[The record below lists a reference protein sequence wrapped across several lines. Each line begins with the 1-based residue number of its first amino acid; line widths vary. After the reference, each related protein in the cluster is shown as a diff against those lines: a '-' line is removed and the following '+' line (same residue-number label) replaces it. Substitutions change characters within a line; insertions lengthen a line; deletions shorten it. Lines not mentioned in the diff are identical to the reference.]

1 MDRQTLSATL
11 DAHLKDGK
19 LELPPDALQSDP
31 VRRQLELALGGE
43 NLLIDPVADR
53 QQDDSSD
60 TVSGTCRNT
69 LFKGMSVA
77 ARFTAGDPA
86 GLSLSAEA
94 APGWTQSE
102 GFPRLRH
109 TLADA
114 LRFNDARWQ
123 LLSAADGETPA
134 GLSFRGTLDTANS
147 LGFFIFLIG
156 DTDEVLTG
164 AVETVEESIPTMR
177 LAGGVRGG
185 TSFSFVSLGP
195 VSLAL
200 LTLALDPL
208 KEGGPKRAAV
218 RMEVSTS
225 IDFVAQGE
233 TRQIPLTAGIY
244 SGSSSITLE
253 ADTAQLM
260 SAGIDELAALVGGVD
275 LGGISFGD
283 FNLESVLKL
292 AAVTFTL
299 DPLSATKLTSVLL
312 TVESAKSWDI
322 LSRGDGQPFLT
333 LQSISVAFGI
343 SAPFTSQELTATL
356 KGQLLLGGSRLNVE
370 AGYSSQG
377 VLLRSYLD
385 PATPLSLRD
394 VAAAL
399 LGETDPHTPALS
411 FGEFDLLVEPGRNY
425 QLNAEVTDLW
435 SIELGDVSLD
445 LKSLSVDWQYA
456 VGQQAQARIAGQM
469 QFGGVDIDVL
479 ATYSTTGGWD
489 FTGGLAPGQSVP
501 VGQVLADLVYYFGVE
516 PPSFL
521 DAVTLDTLTVG
532 FNTTSKSFDFT
543 LGGGLPVE
551 DKWLEI
557 TVGAA
562 LRSSNN
568 KFEMELTGS
577 LTIGDMVF
585 TITFEKG
592 GEGNTFLAAYQH
604 TGAPTS
610 IPLRDFV
617 SENLSSSVAEI
628 VPEKLAVDIKDLMFA
643 FTTPAAQP
651 ADGQQSS
658 GGQQAATTTPA
669 SKFLFALDLSAA
681 VSLSD
686 LPLVGRKFP
695 SDQAAG
701 VEGLRLLVTSAP
713 LTRAEAAT
721 FDALMPVG
729 MTRLTVPSVGATN
742 AQTNAQTTTQTTT
755 TAGTGTTQAAA
766 NAEVVIARGLTVSAL
781 MNFGGSLQPLSLPV
795 TSSSSAQTTGTGTTT
810 TTTATTT
817 GAAPVTSSDN
827 AQWFQLQKG
836 FGPVFF
842 EKVGVKYQDEVVW
855 FLLTASLSAA
865 GLTLTLDGL
874 GVGSK
879 VKGFDPQFDLRGLG
893 VQYKGGGGV
902 EVGGALLRTR
912 VKRADNPE
920 EFYDE
925 YDGAAFVKAGQLKI
939 SALGSYAELD
949 GHPSLFVYAV
959 LDYPIGGPS
968 FFFVTGL
975 AAGFG
980 YNRLLVVPAIDQVA
994 QFPLVADAVGGAAM
1008 PANVSGKVAALQR
1021 YIPPSAGDYFL
1032 AVGIKFTSFKLI
1044 DSFALLTVSFGT
1056 QFEVNLLGLST
1067 LIVPTPIPGEPP
1079 VTPLAEIQLAVRATY
1094 NPSQGFLGIA
1104 AQLTSNSFLL
1114 SRDCRLTGGF
1124 AFYSWFSGEHE
1135 GDFVLTLGGYHPDY
1149 KVPAHYPAVPRLGFN
1164 WRVDSKLTIKGGM
1177 YYALTAAA
1185 LMAGGSL
1192 QATWDDGDIKAHFTA
1207 GADFIIYWK
1216 PYHYD
1221 AKVYVDIGVSYTYNL
1236 FGRHTLNVDVGA
1248 DLHIWGPEFA
1258 GTARVKLSIISF
1270 DISFGDGSSKTL
1282 QAIDWTTFQQSFLPK
1297 QKDGQLA
1304 ICTVSVSDGLL
1315 SVPPPAEEEGAASAD
1330 GQQGEGTDAVQGDDI
1345 KVDWYVNPKSFLLV
1359 TNSVIPSKEAYKA
1372 NFEKPE
1378 ERTAADLGAA
1388 NTTVGVAPMALKTGD
1403 FSSSHTVSFGRRNGE
1418 EGWDD
1423 VGADFDLKP
1432 VLKDVPVA
1440 LWGETLTPSLNGPAF
1455 VKGALAGFEVRAH
1468 KAPDPGVTADIERKV
1483 LQYETETVA
1492 DAFAWESFRAFEA
1505 KTYGGADEE
1514 AEEAA
1519 RSADILATINADATV
1534 AARARLLGA
1543 LGVGDPVELTGYGS
1557 DGFIIPPQV
1566 EAA

>member
-19 LELPPDALQSDP
+19 LDLPPDALESDP

-43 NLLIDPVADR
+43 NLLIDPVAFR

-60 TVSGTCRNT
+60 TINGTCRNT
-69 LFKGMSVA
+69 LFQGMTVT
-77 ARFTAGDPA
+77 ARFTAGEPA
-86 GLSLSAEA
+86 GLSLAAEA
-94 APGWTQSE
+94 APGWTQAE
-102 GFPRLRH
+102 GFPRLQH

-114 LRFNDARWQ
+114 LQFNDARWQ
-123 LLSAADGETPA
+123 LLSAANGETPA
-134 GLSFRGTLDTANS
+134 GLSFRGTMDTANS

-156 DTDEVLTG
+156 NTDEVLTG
-164 AVETVEESIPTMR
+164 AVEAVEEEIPNMR
-177 LAGGVRGG
+177 LAGDVRDG
-185 TSFSFVSLGP
+185 TSFSFLTLGP
-195 VSLAL
+195 VRLAL
-200 LTLALDPL
+200 LARALVPL
-208 KEGGPKRAAV
+208 KQGGPKRAAV

-233 TRQIPLTAGIY
+233 TRQIPLTVGIY

-253 ADTAQLM
+253 ADTAQLI
-260 SAGIDELAALVGGVD
+260 SAGIDELAALVNGVD
-275 LGGISFGD
+275 LSGISFGD
-283 FNLESVLKL
+283 FSLESVLKL

-299 DPLSATKLTSVLL
+299 DPLSPTKLTSVLL
-312 TVESAKSWDI
+312 TVESAQSWDI
-322 LSRGDGQPFLT
+322 LSGGDGKPFLT

-343 SAPFTSQELTATL
+343 SAPFTSQELTAAL
-356 KGQLLLGGSRLNVE
+356 KGQLVLSGSRLNVE
-370 AGYSSQG
+370 ASYSSQG

-411 FGEFDLLVEPGRNY
+411 FGEFDLTIQPGQYY

-435 SIELGDVSLD
+435 SVELGEVSLD

-456 VGQQAQARIAGQM
+456 VGGQAQARIAGQM
-469 QFGGVDIDVL
+469 QFGGVDLDVL
-479 ATYSTTGGWD
+479 ATYSTAGGWD

-521 DAVTLDTLTVG
+521 DSITLDTLTVG

-543 LGGGLPVE
+543 LGGGLPID
-551 DKWLEI
+551 DKRLEI

-577 LTIGDMVF
+577 LSIGDMVF
-585 TITFEKG
+585 TIAFEKG

-604 TGAPTS
+604 TGDPTS

-617 SENLSSSVAEI
+617 SEHLSSSVAEI
-628 VPEKLAVDIKDLMFA
+628 VPGKLEVDIKDVMFG
-643 FTTPAAQP
+643 FTTPATQP
-651 ADGQQSS
+651 ADGQQ
-658 GGQQAATTTPA
+658 TTTTTSTPT

-681 VSLSD
+681 ISLSD
-686 LPLVGRKFP
+686 LPLVGQKFP

-701 VEGLRLLVTSAP
+701 VEGLRLLVTSAA

-729 MTRLTVPSVGATN
+729 VTRLTVPSAT
-742 AQTNAQTTTQTTT
+742 QTNAQTTTQTTT
-755 TAGTGTTQAAA
+755 TQATTTTGGTTQTAA

-781 MNFGGSLQPLSLPV
+781 MSFGGSLQPLSLPV
-795 TSSSSAQTTGTGTTT
+795 TSSSTAQTTGTGTTT
-810 TTTATTT
+810 ATTT
-817 GAAPVTSSDN
+817 TTAPVTSSDN
-827 AQWFQLQKG
+827 AQWFQLQKA

-842 EKVGVKYQDEVVW
+842 QKVGVKYQDEVVW

-874 GVGSK
+874 GVGST
-879 VKGFDPQFDLRGLG
+879 VKSFDPQFDLRGVG
-893 VQYKGGGGV
+893 VQYKGGGEV

-912 VKRADNPE
+912 RARADKPGE
-920 EFYDE
+920 SYDE
-925 YDGAAFVKAGQLKI
+925 YDGAAFVKAGQLKL

-980 YNRLLVVPAIDQVA
+980 YNRLLVVPAIEQVA
-994 QFPLVADAVGGAAM
+994 QFPLVADAISGAAM
-1008 PANVSGKVAALQR
+1008 PANVSDKVAGLQR

-1032 AVGIKFTSFKLI
+1032 AIGIKFTSFKLI

-1067 LIVPTPIPGEPP
+1067 LIVPTPVPGEPP
-1079 VTPLAEIQLAVRATY
+1079 VTPLAEVQLAVRATF
-1094 NPSQGFLGIA
+1094 NPSQGFLGVA

-1114 SRDCRLTGGF
+1114 SRACRLTGGF
-1124 AFYSWFSGEHE
+1124 AFYSWFDGPHK

-1149 KVPAHYPAVPRLGFN
+1149 KVPSHYPTVPRLGFN
-1164 WRVDSKLTIKGGM
+1164 WRVDSQLTIKGGM

-1192 QATWDDGDIKAHFTA
+1192 QATWDSGDLKAHFTA

-1221 AKVYVDIGVSYTYNL
+1221 AKMSVDIGVSYTYNL
-1236 FGRHTLNVDVGA
+1236 FGRHTLNADVGA

-1258 GTARVKLSIISF
+1258 GTAHVKLSIISF
-1270 DISFGDGSSKTL
+1270 DISFGDGSSKKL
-1282 QAIDWTTFQQSFLPK
+1282 RPIEWNAFQESFLPK
-1297 QKDGQLA
+1297 GKDGGLA
-1304 ICTVSVSDGLL
+1304 ICTASVADGLL
-1315 SVPPPAEEEGAASAD
+1315 SAPPPAGDEGTAATEGGTSD
-1330 GQQGEGTDAVQGDDI
+1330 GTDAGQGDDI
-1345 KVDWYVNPKSFLLV
+1345 KVDWYINPKSFLLV
-1359 TNSVIPSKEAYKA
+1359 TNSVIPSKEAYKG
-1372 NFEKPE
+1372 NLVNPE
-1378 ERTAADLGAA
+1378 VKTAADLGGA
-1388 NTTVGVAPMALKTGD
+1388 NKAVGVAPVALTAAD
-1403 FSSSHTVSFGRRNGE
+1403 FSSSHTVSFGRQNE
-1418 EGWDD
+1418 EGGFDD
-1423 VGADFDLKP
+1423 VGPDFDLTP

-1468 KAPDPGVTADIERKV
+1468 GAPAPGVTADIERKV
-1483 LQYETETVA
+1483 LQYETEKVA
-1492 DAFAWESFRAFEA
+1492 DAFAWEGFRDFEA

-1519 RSADILATINADATV
+1519 RGADIVATINADGTA
-1534 AARARLLGA
+1534 AARARLLDA
-1543 LGVGDPVELTGYGS
+1543 LGITDAVELTGYAA